1 LDELKETIRQLRWN
15 LECALER
22 VRDAEEGAIALLAE
36 NDEIYRQAK
45 LTAANIA
52 NLQQQLIK
60 AKRGSVISFG
70 FGAVSFGAGVP
81 LVMTGIMTDNQTML
95 YTGAGITAG
104 TGAIWALGHFV
115 FGWW

>member
-1 LDELKETIRQLRWN
+1 MEI
-15 LECALER
+15 ALER
-22 VRDAEEGAIALLAE
+22 VQDAEEGALALLAE

-45 LTAANIA
+45 LTAAHIA
-52 NLQQQLIK
+52 SLQQQLVK

-70 FGAVSFGAGVP
+70 FGAVSFGTGVP
-81 LVMTGIMTDNQTML
+81 LVITGIMTDNRTML

-104 TGAIWALGHFV
+104 AGAIWALGHFA